1 MKAILEQAIKS
12 IEAKRDNETAVIKD
26 RIVREKIAPFNAEV
40 DAMRA
45 KALQEIDVELNA
57 KIADLKVAYE
67 EKKQD
72 LIRIGEEK
80 KKENME
86 SVLASE
92 LAVITVKYDTEIAK
106 LNAQLA
112 EIKE

>member
-12 IEAKRDNETAVIKD
+12 IEAKRDSEVALIKD

-40 DAMRA
+40 DSFRA
-45 KALQEIDVELNA
+45 KALQEIDAELA
-57 KIADLKVAYE
+57 TKIADLKVAYE
-67 EKKQD
+67 AKKQD
-72 LIRIGEEK
+72 LIKIGEEK
-80 KKENME
+80 KKENMD

>member
-12 IEAKRDNETAVIKD
+12 IEAKRDGEVALIKD

-40 DAMRA
+40 DSFRA
-45 KALQEIDVELNA
+45 KALQEIDAELA
-57 KIADLKVAYE
+57 TKIADLKVAYE
-67 EKKQD
+67 AKKQD
-72 LIRIGEEK
+72 LIKIGEEK
-80 KKENME
+80 KKENMD

-106 LNAQLA
+106 LNAQLS